1 MSEIKDNSVEYY
13 WKIAKEYIIKQ
24 SKYLDESEPKYYL
37 DKELGYKYIK
47 FASIMKLPAGEF
59 GGQNFRFM
67 EWQIRAI
74 IDIFATKHR
83 SGQLKG
89 LRRYQTALFFL
100 AKKNGKSTFGAL
112 LTIIYFFLDDEKAKE
127 CYSLAS
133 DLEQAKILWKAFT
146 TMIKQEPELQEM
158 VKTTIQPPR
167 VSKFNGAFTDEYI
180 ALSSTADS
188 KDGLNVSMALVDEPH
203 SYPNKDLYQIITDGQ
218 AGRNNPLQIIM
229 STAGYNQNGF
239 FYREIYQYVKKLQS
253 GILKDES
260 FYYVLFEPTEEQKKD
275 PNFWKDENVW
285 RTANPNYPQS
295 PTASYMKNK
304 VLQAEQSEQSRISFL
319 TKHLN
324 CWMNKADIWI
334 NSNVWNNNQQ
344 KIGFNKLKQLK
355 NRKCYGGLDLSS
367 CTDITALVLI
377 FDDENGG
384 FDVIPYFWI
393 PKDNMIERVRRDKVP
408 YFDWV
413 KKGLIK
419 TTDGNVVDYAFIE
432 SDIKRICNFFNV
444 KMIAYDRWNS
454 SDLVRRLTEDEVTE
468 MIQFGQGFSSMSAP
482 TKQIEVLSLQGKLN
496 HGNNEVLNWMCSN
509 VVLRRDPSDNIKID
523 KDKSIDKVD
532 GMVALAMALGIAI
545 KDIEEKEEE
554 SIYNTRGLL
563 EL

>member
-1 MSEIKDNSVEYY
+1 MIINTPQYY
-13 WKIAKEYIIKQ
+13 WKIAKDYIIKQ
-24 SKYLDESEPKYYL
+24 SKYLEENEHKYYL
-37 DKELGYKYIK
+37 DKQLAYNYIK
-47 FASIMKLPAGEF
+47 FASLIKHTAGELA
-59 GGQNFRFM
+59 GKNFQFM
-67 EWQIRAI
+67 EWQIKVI
-74 IDIFATKHR
+74 IDIFATKHKD
-83 SGQLKG
+83 GEFKG
-89 LRRYQTALFFL
+89 LRRYQTVLLFM
-100 AKKNGKSTFGAL
+100 AKKGGKSQLGAL
-112 LTIIYFFLDDEKAKE
+112 LTLLYFFLDDEKAKE
-127 CYSLAS
+127 CYSMAS
-133 DLEQAKILWKAFT
+133 DLEQAKILHKAFT
-146 TMIKQEPELQEM
+146 TMIKQEPELEEM

-167 VSKFNGAFTDEYI
+167 VSKYNGAFIDEYI
-180 ALSSTADS
+180 AVSSTADS

-203 SYPNKDLYQIITDGQ
+203 SYSNKDLYQIITDGM
-218 AGRNNPLQIIM
+218 AGRRNPLQIIM
-229 STAGYNQNGF
+229 STAGYNLQGF
-239 FYREIYQYVKKLQS
+239 FYREIYQYAKKLQS
-253 GILKDES
+253 GILKDET
-260 FYYVLFEPTEEQKKD
+260 FYYVLFEPSEEQLKDDDYWKK
-275 PNFWKDENVW
+275 EEVW
-285 RTANPNYPQS
+285 RASNPNYPVS
-295 PTASYMKNK
+295 PTSSYMKAK
-304 VLQAEQSEQSRISFL
+304 VLQAEQSEQTKISFL

-324 CWMNKADIWI
+324 IFCDKIDIWI
-334 NSNVWNNNQQ
+334 KSSVWNNNQS

-355 NRKCYGGLDLSS
+355 TRKCYGGLDLSS

-377 FDDENGG
+377 FDDGNSG
-384 FDVIPYFWI
+384 FDIIPYFWI

-432 SDIKRICNFFNV
+432 KHIKRVCNFFNV

-468 MIQFGQGFSSMSAP
+468 MIQFGQGYASMSAP
-482 TKQIEVLSLQGKLN
+482 TKQIEVLALQGKLN
-496 HGNNEVLNWMCSN
+496 HNSNEVLNWMCSN

-523 KDKSIDKVD
+523 KDKSSDKVD

>member
-1 MSEIKDNSVEYY
+1 LIEIKPPEYF
-13 WKIAKEYIIKQ
+13 WKIAKDYIVKQ
-24 SKYLDESEPKYYL
+24 SKFLDVSEPKYYL
-37 DKELGYKYIK
+37 DKELAYKYIK
-47 FASIMKLPAGEF
+47 FASLMKLPAGEF
-59 GGQNFRFM
+59 GGITFQFM
-67 EWQIRAI
+67 DFQIKLI
-74 IDIFATKHR
+74 IDVFATKHR
-83 SGQLKG
+83 QGEFKG
-89 LRRYQTALFFL
+89 LRRYQRVLLFMS
-100 AKKNGKSTFGAL
+100 KKGGKSTFGAL
-112 LTIIYFFLDDEKAKE
+112 LTILYFFLDDEKAKE
-127 CYSLAS
+127 CYSMAS
-133 DLEQAKILWKAFT
+133 DLEQAKILHKAFT
-146 TMIKQEPELQEM
+146 TMIKQTPELQEM

-167 VSKFNGAFTDEYI
+167 VSKYNGAFIDEYI

-188 KDGLNVSMALVDEPH
+188 KDGLNVSLALIDEPH
-203 SYPNKDLYQIITDGQ
+203 SYANKNLYQIITDGQ
-218 AGRNNPLQIIM
+218 AGRNNPLEIIM
-229 STAGYNQNGF
+229 STAGYNLQGF
-239 FYREIYQYVKKLQS
+239 FYKDIYLYAKKIQQ
-253 GILKDES
+253 GIIKDES
-260 FYYVLFEPTEEQKKD
+260 FYSVLFEPSEEDLED
-275 PNFWKDENVW
+275 PDFWKNEEVW
-285 RTANPNYPQS
+285 KKANPGYPLS
-295 PTASYMKNK
+295 PTSSYMRNK

-319 TKHLN
+319 TKHLSVW
-324 CWMNKADIWI
+324 CDKADVWI
-334 NSNVWNNNQQ
+334 KNSVWNNNQQ

-377 FDDENGG
+377 FDDGNSG

-419 TTDGNVVDYAFIE
+419 TTEGNVVDYAFIE
-432 SDIKRICNFFNV
+432 KHIKRLCNFFNV

-468 MIQFGQGFSSMSAP
+468 MIQFGQGYASMSAP
-482 TKQIEVLSLQGKLN
+482 TKQIEVLALQGKLN
-496 HGNNEVLNWMCSN
+496 HDKNEVLNWMCSN

-532 GMVALAMALGIAI
+532 GMVAIAMALGIAI

>member
-1 MSEIKDNSVEYY
+1 MIEIKDASHY
-13 WKIAKEYIIKQ
+13 WKLGKKYIIEQ
-24 SKYLDESEPKYYL
+24 SNYLDKYEPKYYL
-37 DKELGYKYIK
+37 DKQLVMKYLKFGSLMKLTAGELGGVNFQFMDFQIK
-47 FASIMKLPAGEF
+47 
-59 GGQNFRFM
+59 
-67 EWQIRAI
+67 AI
-74 IDIFATKHR
+74 VDIFGTKHR
-83 SGQLKG
+83 DGEFKG
-89 LRRYQTALFFL
+89 LRRYQTVLFFL

-112 LTIIYFFLDDEKAKE
+112 LTLLYFFLDDEKAKE
-127 CYSLAS
+127 CYSMAS
-133 DLEQAKILWKAFT
+133 DLEQAKILHKAFT
-146 TMIKQEPELQEM
+146 TMIKQEPELEEM

-167 VSKFNGAFTDEYI
+167 VSKYNGAFIDEYI

-188 KDGLNVSMALVDEPH
+188 KDGLNVSLALIDEPH
-203 SYPNKDLYQIITDGQ
+203 SYPNKDLYQIVTDGM
-218 AGRNNPLQIIM
+218 AGRTQPLQIIM
-229 STAGYNQNGF
+229 STAGYNLRGF
-239 FYREIYQYVKKLQS
+239 FYTQIYQYAKKIKN
-253 GILKDES
+253 GIIKDET
-260 FYYVLFEPTEEQKKD
+260 FYQVMFEPDEKDLED
-275 PNFWKDENVW
+275 PNFWKKEEVW
-285 RTANPNYPQS
+285 RKSNPSYPVS
-295 PTASYMKNK
+295 PTASYMKAK
-304 VLQAEQSEQSRISFL
+304 VLQAEQSEQSLIAFK

-324 CWMNKADIWI
+324 VWCDKADIWI
-334 NSNVWNNNQQ
+334 KSSVWNNNQQ

-355 NRKCYGGLDLSS
+355 TRKCYGGLDLSS
-367 CTDITALVLI
+367 CTDVTALVLI
-377 FDDENGG
+377 FDNENGG

-432 SDIKRICNFFNV
+432 KYIKRVCNFFNV

-454 SDLVRRLTEDEVTE
+454 SDLVRRLTEDEATE
-468 MIQFGQGFSSMSAP
+468 MIQFGQGYASMSAP

-496 HGNNEVLNWMCSN
+496 HDKNEVLNWMCSN

-532 GMVALAMALGIAI
+532 GMVALCMALGIAI
-545 KDIEEKEEE
+545 KDIEEKPEE